1 MDDAEPAAE
10 PATEAA
16 VKAAGD
22 GDGRPVLELVNVST
36 HYGLVSVLREVN
48 VEIFPGEIVCLLGGN
63 ASGKT
68 TTLKTILGM
77 VVPSQGEVRL
87 AGEVVSGLRTTEI
100 VGRGI
105 SMVPENRR
113 LFANMTVKENL
124 DLGAYQ
130 RKDRQG
136 IHADLER
143 VLTLFPRLRERLK
156 QKAGTLSGGEQQM
169 VAMARAL
176 MANPKV
182 LLMDEPS
189 MGLAPILVELVFN
202 IIKDINDAGTTV
214 FVVEQNANMALSI
227 ANRGY
232 VLQTGQIV
240 LADTADNLLSNPL
253 MREAY
258 LGEL

>member
-1 MDDAEPAAE
+1 VSV
-10 PATEAA
+10 EAA
-16 VKAAGD
+16 GSATTAPEPAGD
-22 GDGRPVLELVNVST
+22 GDRRPVLELVNVST

-87 AGEVVSGLRTTEI
+87 AGRVVSGLKTTEI

-136 IHADLER
+136 IHDDMER

-189 MGLAPILVELVFN
+189 MGLAPILVEVVFN
-202 IIKDINDAGTTV
+202 IIKDINSAGTTV

-227 ANRGY
+227 AHRGY

-240 LADTADNLLSNPL
+240 LSDTAQNLLNNPL